1 MIIMLFLALVLF
13 IVYFIHTFHYS
24 RHWMENF
31 EVTLAFSEEQAGEGD
46 TLFLYETA
54 VNKKKMGLPIMCVK
68 FLASRFLQFEG
79 AESGTVSDHFYR
91 NDVMSV
97 DGFEKVRR
105 KLKFTCKKRGFYQ
118 IQEAELV
125 SYDLFCRHTFVHKI
139 PVEVSLL
146 VYPSR
151 MDIRKLMP
159 VFRHMTG
166 SCKTNVPLFEDPF
179 LSGGVREYT
188 PEDSMRKIHWKASAR
203 MGNWQVKTAEY
214 TSSTPVVIL
223 LNLESPG
230 VFVSVDL
237 MEESIRL
244 AYSFVYYLSKEGV
257 ETKLVISGDE
267 KYCMEGTGRTQIA
280 AVRRALALISYEHPL
295 SKGEDFVIRECEKIR
310 REQHVILISAAGKKP
325 MQKAVSDMLHRN
337 ESLTWI
343 APTFSEYGEDNEFRE
358 IPPSIAKC
366 LVKWRGM

>member
-1 MIIMLFLALVLF
+1 M
-13 IVYFIHTFHYS
+13 
-24 RHWMENF
+24 
-31 EVTLAFSEEQAGEGD
+31 
-46 TLFLYETA
+46 
-54 VNKKKMGLPIMCVK
+54 
-68 FLASRFLQFEG
+68 
-79 AESGTVSDHFYR
+79 
-91 NDVMSV
+91 
-97 DGFEKVRR
+97 
-105 KLKFTCKKRGFYQ
+105 
-118 IQEAELV
+118 
-125 SYDLFCRHTFVHKI
+125 FCRHTFVHKI

-214 TSSTPVVIL
+214 TASTPVVIL

-267 KYCMEGTGRTQIA
+267 KYSMEGTGRTQIA
-280 AVRRALALISYEHPL
+280 AARRALALISYEHPL
-295 SKGEDFVIRECEKIR
+295 SKGEDFVIRECEKIC

>member
-1 MIIMLFLALVLF
+1 
-13 IVYFIHTFHYS
+13 
-24 RHWMENF
+24 
-31 EVTLAFSEEQAGEGD
+31 
-46 TLFLYETA
+46 
-54 VNKKKMGLPIMCVK
+54 
-68 FLASRFLQFEG
+68 
-79 AESGTVSDHFYR
+79 
-91 NDVMSV
+91 
-97 DGFEKVRR
+97 
-105 KLKFTCKKRGFYQ
+105 
-118 IQEAELV
+118 
-125 SYDLFCRHTFVHKI
+125 
-139 PVEVSLL
+139 
-146 VYPSR
+146 
-151 MDIRKLMP
+151 MP

-214 TSSTPVVIL
+214 TASTPVVIL

-257 ETKLVISGDE
+257 ETKLVISGDQ
-267 KYCMEGTGRTQIA
+267 KYSMEGTGRTQIA
-280 AVRRALALISYEHPL
+280 AARRALALISYEHPL

-343 APTFSEYGEDNEFRE
+343 APTFSEYGEDNEFQE
-358 IPPSIAKC
+358 IPPSIVKC

>member
-1 MIIMLFLALVLF
+1 
-13 IVYFIHTFHYS
+13 
-24 RHWMENF
+24 
-31 EVTLAFSEEQAGEGD
+31 
-46 TLFLYETA
+46 
-54 VNKKKMGLPIMCVK
+54 
-68 FLASRFLQFEG
+68 
-79 AESGTVSDHFYR
+79 
-91 NDVMSV
+91 
-97 DGFEKVRR
+97 
-105 KLKFTCKKRGFYQ
+105 
-118 IQEAELV
+118 
-125 SYDLFCRHTFVHKI
+125 
-139 PVEVSLL
+139 
-146 VYPSR
+146 

-166 SCKTNVPLFEDPF
+166 SCTTNVPLFEDPF

-214 TSSTPVVIL
+214 TASTPVVIL

-280 AVRRALALISYEHPL
+280 AARHALALISYEHPL

>member
-1 MIIMLFLALVLF
+1 M
-13 IVYFIHTFHYS
+13 
-24 RHWMENF
+24 
-31 EVTLAFSEEQAGEGD
+31 
-46 TLFLYETA
+46 
-54 VNKKKMGLPIMCVK
+54 
-68 FLASRFLQFEG
+68 
-79 AESGTVSDHFYR
+79 
-91 NDVMSV
+91 
-97 DGFEKVRR
+97 
-105 KLKFTCKKRGFYQ
+105 
-118 IQEAELV
+118 
-125 SYDLFCRHTFVHKI
+125 
-139 PVEVSLL
+139 

-214 TSSTPVVIL
+214 TASTPVVIL

-267 KYCMEGTGRTQIA
+267 NIPWKEPEEPRLRRH
-280 AVRRALALISYEHPL
+280 AVLWHWFLMSTRLA
-295 SKGEDFVIRECEKIR
+295 KGKI
-310 REQHVILISAAGKKP
+310 L
-325 MQKAVSDMLHRN
+325 
-337 ESLTWI
+337 
-343 APTFSEYGEDNEFRE
+343 
-358 IPPSIAKC
+358 
-366 LVKWRGM
+366 